1 MDLGFEVL
9 FFAVFAA
16 VIGFFVYRMFRHG
29 GFKAAMFG
37 ARIER
42 TVGEVIGE
50 KQGPVAVALKVHIL
64 RREAAE
70 KLVGVEFVAKSF
82 ASYQLMPITLSA
94 SQAQELASLLNAAV
108 RAP

>member
-1 MDLGFEVL
+1 MDLGFEVI
-9 FFAVFAA
+9 FFAVFAG

-42 TVGEVIGE
+42 TVGEV
-50 KQGPVAVALKVHIL
+50 
-64 RREAAE
+64 R
-70 KLVGVEFVAKSF
+70 VEFVAKSF
-82 ASYQLMPITLSA
+82 ASYQ
-94 SQAQELASLLNAAV
+94 AQQLTSLLNTAV